1 MGLNNH
7 LPNIKS
13 HTNLTKLPIPHISY
27 TMEHP
32 HFSSSSPTKE
42 EDQTNN
48 VNDNVCKNPSPSSSV
63 RRIHAKT
70 NKANGTF
77 NLCLHGSILE
87 SREMHMK
94 DENNN
99 EELLPKDPDG
109 GGGGRERL
117 KRHREEVAG
126 RVLIP
131 DTWGQEGLLKDW
143 IDCSAFEALMVPN
156 KIASARKALVADNR
170 RSTRAS
176 NTTTSHQQL
185 RIESRC

>member
-1 MGLNNH
+1 M
-7 LPNIKS
+7 K
-13 HTNLTKLPIPHISY
+13 
-27 TMEHP
+27 HP
-32 HFSSSSPTKE
+32 HFSSSSSSSPTKE

-48 VNDNVCKNPSPSSSV
+48 MDDNVIKNSSPSSSV
-63 RRIHAKT
+63 RRIHAEK
-70 NKANGTF
+70 NKANGTSD
-77 NLCLHGSILE
+77 LCLHGSILE
-87 SREMHMK
+87 SREMHVK

-99 EELLPKDPDG
+99 EDLLHKDQ

-131 DTWGQEGLLKDW
+131 DTWGQEGLLKNW

-170 RSTRAS
+170 GSPRAS
-176 NTTTSHQQL
+176 NTTTSLQQL

>member
-1 MGLNNH
+1 M
-7 LPNIKS
+7 K
-13 HTNLTKLPIPHISY
+13 
-27 TMEHP
+27 HP
-32 HFSSSSPTKE
+32 HFSSSSSLTKE

-48 VNDNVCKNPSPSSSV
+48 MNDNVIKNSSPSSSV
-63 RRIHAKT
+63 RRIHAEK
-70 NKANGTF
+70 NKANGTSD
-77 NLCLHGSILE
+77 LCLHGSILE
-87 SREMHMK
+87 SREMHVK

-99 EELLPKDPDG
+99 EDLLHKDQGGGGG

-131 DTWGQEGLLKDW
+131 DTWGQEGLLKNW

-170 RSTRAS
+170 GSPRAS
-176 NTTTSHQQL
+176 NTTTSLQQL